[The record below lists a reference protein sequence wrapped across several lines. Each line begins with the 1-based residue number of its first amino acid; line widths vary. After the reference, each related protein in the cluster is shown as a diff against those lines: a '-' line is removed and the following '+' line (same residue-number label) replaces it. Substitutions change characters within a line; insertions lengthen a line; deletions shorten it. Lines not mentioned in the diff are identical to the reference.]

1 MLYVFLHPPRRF
13 ACSDLRVGGVGL
25 EQTEII
31 AVQRK
36 FYGHDW
42 SFAYQWLLV
51 MSTQLIGFSMGGVAK
66 RFLVSPPSMSA
77 CLLTSPVALPNDD
90 GSLDHS
96 LASESGHMRSFQY
109 SSLSGLL
116 WLSRQGNEP

>member
-1 MLYVFLHPPRRF
+1 MC
-13 ACSDLRVGGVGL
+13 AWGVGL

-36 FYGHDW
+36 HYGQDW

-51 MSTQLIGFSMGGVAK
+51 MSTQLIGFSMGGVAR

-77 CLLTSPVALPNDD
+77 CLLTSLIISLSDD
-90 GSLDHS
+90 GCLDHS
-96 LASESGHMRSFQY
+96 LASESGHMRSFQH
-109 SSLSGLL
+109 SSLSSLL
-116 WLSRQGNEP
+116 GLSRYGNEP